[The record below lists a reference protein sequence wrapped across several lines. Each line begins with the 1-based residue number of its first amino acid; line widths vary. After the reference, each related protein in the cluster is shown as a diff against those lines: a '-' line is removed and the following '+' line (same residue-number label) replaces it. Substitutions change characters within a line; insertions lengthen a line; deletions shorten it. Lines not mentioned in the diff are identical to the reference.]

1 MQARGTLPAAH
12 RLMITGIAVRGR
24 RFRCTSRSRSIAWWR
39 IEGAPVKLLANG
51 AVLLDGDC
59 RST

>member
-1 MQARGTLPAAH
+1 
-12 RLMITGIAVRGR
+12 MITGIAVRGR